1 MHIKFGSAVINI
13 FFERNTTM
21 KNLMTKLYIGAA
33 TKLDAAKTKLAED
46 ERGVAPI
53 VATILIM
60 LIVVL
65 LVAVFYDKLS
75 AWFKEMMDKIFDP
88 GNTPSKGALS

>member
-1 MHIKFGSAVINI
+1 MN
-13 FFERNTTM
+13 
-21 KNLMTKLYIGAA
+21 NLLTKLYIGTV
-33 TKLDAAKTKLAED
+33 TKIEAAKAKSKENLMSD

-53 VATILIM
+53 VATILIV

-75 AWFKEMMDKIFDP
+75 VWFKTTMDSIFDEA
-88 GNTPSKGALS
+88 GTVKKDKLT